1 MRVNGHLLGES
12 YYFWG
17 QIYHFYGSI
26 VTIVWPLYTLSNSPK
41 NLGNARILTAPVP
54 STPPLKH
61 LFIFVAKRENIYIG
75 EMAAA
80 KSEYGAIVK
89 MVLRKIVI

>member
-1 MRVNGHLLGES
+1 MSLD
-12 YYFWG
+12 
-17 QIYHFYGSI
+17 
-26 VTIVWPLYTLSNSPK
+26 PA
-41 NLGNARILTAPVP
+41 NLGNARILKAPVP

-89 MVLRKIVI
+89 IILRKIVI